1 LRSIP
6 SIRLNDST
14 DLPSKI
20 NTLHLQIRM
29 DAVGLL
35 IEASCFSYASYTLY
49 SWQERQGRLRK
60 SIQFLRHAT
69 PLSASILQKALESN
83 TSSYILNNIMGFEE
97 GRNYSK
103 GLAIVQGIVD
113 SEQVIRSVLNHS
125 SKLVLSSVSSEL
137 IFSNN
142 RNLEEADG
150 RTDIKFVSELN
161 LTDPTV
167 DSDKVIL
174 SSNGTVKYT
183 DALHMIHS
191 IVHMRSLS
199 PFEKFLSWVLFCI
212 KLFLSMSNVG
222 KRLSGFKVGT
232 KRVERGIMIGQFM
245 VAFGE
250 VIYDKY
256 TKELRMPNPLYFLKD
271 KEQLIHKLREKR
283 ISTSKNSTLLFTLAL
298 FLGFLVV
305 KRSFKIV
312 RALFAKY
319 SKFRDLEHPDIFYRL
334 KKIYT
339 SSFNCDVCAENVR
352 NVIFKPCLHLSICTV
367 CDDKLQVKHCP
378 TCKQLVNDRIRIFV
392 V

>member
-1 LRSIP
+1 
-6 SIRLNDST
+6 
-14 DLPSKI
+14 
-20 NTLHLQIRM
+20 M
-29 DAVGLL
+29 DIVGLL

-49 SWQERQGRLRK
+49 SWQGRQARLRK
-60 SIQFLRHAT
+60 IIEFLKDAT
-69 PLSASILQKALESN
+69 PLSASILQKALKSN
-83 TSSYILNNIMGFEE
+83 TSSYILNNIMAFEE
-97 GRNYSK
+97 GKNYSR

-150 RTDIKFVSELN
+150 RTDTRFVSEFN
-161 LTDPTV
+161 LTDPAA

-174 SSNGTVKYT
+174 SSNRTVRYG

-271 KEQLIHKLREKR
+271 KDQLIHKLREKSV
-283 ISTSKNSTLLFTLAL
+283 STSKNSTLLFTLVL
-298 FLGFLVV
+298 FLGFLVA
-305 KRSFKIV
+305 KRSFKIG
-312 RALFAKY
+312 RALIAKY
-319 SKFRDLEHPDIFYRL
+319 TKFRSLEHPDIFYRL

-339 SSFNCDVCAENVR
+339 RNFTCELCAENVR
-352 NVIFKPCLHLSICTV
+352 NVIFKPCLHLAICSV
-367 CDDKLQVKHCP
+367 CYDKMHIKQCP
-378 TCKQLVNDRIRIFV
+378 TCKHAVEDRVRVFV